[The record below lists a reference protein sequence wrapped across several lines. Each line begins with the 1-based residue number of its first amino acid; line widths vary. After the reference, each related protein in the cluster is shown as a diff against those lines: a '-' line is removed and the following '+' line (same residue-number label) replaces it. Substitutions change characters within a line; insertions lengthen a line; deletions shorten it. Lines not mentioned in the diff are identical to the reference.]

1 MPEGI
6 PGVLIAVTRAEL
18 TALAERAGQAP
29 RVALDLE
36 ANGRF
41 AYRARVSTLQL
52 GWGDEVALVDPLS
65 PELDGHLEAL
75 QPLFS
80 SQGPVKVIH
89 DVGFDARLLA
99 DVGLTLGNVHDTAL
113 MAQWLGR
120 PATGLA
126 SLALSELGVTLDKS
140 LQAQDWAA
148 RPLTERSLRYL
159 ADDVAHLLALD
170 DRLWAETVQAD
181 IVAEVLEETAYRLAS
196 AERAISEP
204 DARPP
209 FVRVKGAEKLPRDE
223 LVILRRVAEARESEA
238 KRLDTPAGE
247 LVPTAVLLAIA
258 HAKPT
263 TAAALARIR
272 RPIARIDPERVG
284 QALLLAVLEG
294 QKDGALSPEDAAW
307 FEHPKLPPGV
317 IKARRDRESRLSA
330 WRKAESTARGVH
342 EQVILPGHCA
352 SEIVGA
358 SPSDARALAS
368 VGGIGA
374 FRVARYGE
382 AILKCLEEPPPP

>member
-1 MPEGI
+1 MSEGS
-6 PGVLIAVTRAEL
+6 PDVLIAVTQGEL
-18 TALAERAGQAP
+18 TSLAERAGRAA

-41 AYRARVSTLQL
+41 AYRARVSTLQFA
-52 GWGDEVALVDPLS
+52 WGDEVALVDPLS

-80 SQGPVKVIH
+80 SAGPVKVIH

-99 DVGLTLGNVHDTAL
+99 DARLTLGNVHDTAL

-126 SLALSELGVTLDKS
+126 SLALAELGVTLDKS

-181 IVAEVLEETAYRLAS
+181 IVAEVLEETTYRLAA
-196 AERAISEP
+196 AERAVREP
-204 DARPP
+204 DGRPP
-209 FVRVKGAEKLPRDE
+209 FARLKGAEKLPKDE
-223 LVILRRVAEARESEA
+223 LVILRRVAQARESEA
-238 KRLDTPAGE
+238 ERLDTPAGE

-263 TAAALARIR
+263 TTGALSRIR
-272 RPIARIDPERVG
+272 RPIARIDAERVG
-284 QALLLAVLEG
+284 EALLLAVLEG
-294 QKDGALSPEDAAW
+294 QRDGALSPEDAAW
-307 FEHPKLPPGV
+307 FEHPKLPGGV
-317 IKARRDRESRLSA
+317 VKTRRDRESRLSA
-330 WRKAESTARGVH
+330 WRKAEATARGVH
-342 EQVILPGHCA
+342 EQVVLPGHCA
-352 SEIVGA
+352 SEITGA
-358 SPSDARALAS
+358 NPGDLDALSR
-368 VGGIGA
+368 VGGIGP
-374 FRVARYGE
+374 FRVTRYGD
-382 AILKCLEEPPPP
+382 AILKCLEEPTPP